1 MPTAFQLAEEA
12 VFAMNSSLTSLT
24 KEMRWRFRAC
34 SYLFGVGAVWIF
46 CGTLVNVLFHLLA
59 DRRTQEESLPIWFT
73 LSMVGFGIT
82 SAGFALSLA
91 IWRCPVCDRFLRR
104 TDRYS
109 CGKCGATIRERGES
123 AAS

>member
-1 MPTAFQLAEEA
+1 
-12 VFAMNSSLTSLT
+12 MNSRLIGLT
-24 KEMRWRFRAC
+24 KDMRWRFRAC
-34 SYLFGVGAVWIF
+34 SYLFNVGAVWIL
-46 CGTLVNVLFHLLA
+46 CGTLLNLLVRLVA
-59 DRRTQEESLPIWFT
+59 DRRTQEEFSPIWFT

-91 IWRCPVCDRFLRR
+91 IWRCPVCDKFLRR
-104 TDRYS
+104 TDRYI